1 MKTECPHCHTIF
13 KVSQQQLE
21 LADGMVRCGVCQ
33 QVFNALVQPDLFNE
47 NEIRSGD
54 ETADDLTGET
64 SEAIQTDIQTGTPKR
79 IQQHTNTGSADRQ
92 HKDSILF
99 DDSETA
105 QVVPDELRYS
115 DHRRGI
121 FSTLMWT
128 LASLLLTATLLLQFA
143 WYQREHLIHQPWL
156 QTYIAQTCQHID
168 CSLLQLRDP
177 QKIELSKRNVY
188 THPTENN
195 ALMVSLTL
203 VNKAPYA
210 QAFPDIQIE
219 FSDVV
224 GTVIAARR
232 LRPQEYLNAGAD
244 KLQPLLPD
252 KPVTLALEIVDP
264 GKQALTYEFRF
275 L

>member
-13 KVSQQQLE
+13 NVSQQQLE

-33 QVFNALVQPDLFNE
+33 QIFNALVQPDLFHENE
-47 NEIRSGD
+47 NPPADDAADLNADIATEATHVESEAD
-54 ETADDLTGET
+54 SSELTAHNTDTAD
-64 SEAIQTDIQTGTPKR
+64 K
-79 IQQHTNTGSADRQ
+79 QQDNN
-92 HKDSILF
+92 ILF
-99 DDSETA
+99 DGSEA
-105 QVVPDELRYS
+105 ASVVPDELRVEG
-115 DHRRGI
+115 HRPGVL
-121 FSTLMWT
+121 STLMWT
-128 LASLLLTATLLLQFA
+128 LASLLLAVTLLLQFA
-143 WYQREHLIHQPWL
+143 WHQREYLVRQPWL
-156 QTYIAQTCQHID
+156 QTYITQACQHVD
-168 CSLLQLRDP
+168 CSLLHLRDP
-177 QKIELSKRNVY
+177 GKIELSSRNVY

-210 QAFPDIQIE
+210 QAFPDIQLE

-244 KLQPLLPD
+244 KPQLLLPN